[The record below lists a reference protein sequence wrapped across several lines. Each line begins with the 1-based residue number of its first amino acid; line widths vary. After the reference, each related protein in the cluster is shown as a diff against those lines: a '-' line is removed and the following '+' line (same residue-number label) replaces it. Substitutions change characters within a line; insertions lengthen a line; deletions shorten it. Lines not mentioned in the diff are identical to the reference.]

1 MRTGPAS
8 DLFIAVIDDHKGII
22 FKVANSYAKSVED
35 RKDLVQEIILQLWR
49 SFDTYKEEYKY
60 STWIYRIAL
69 NVAISNI
76 RKEKRR
82 SKLFSTMPGS
92 SILELSVETNEEMEQ
107 SSRFLYQF
115 INELKPLDKALV
127 LLYLEDTPQREMAEI
142 LGLSETNISTKI
154 HRIKIILKQKFDAIK

>member
-1 MRTGPAS
+1 MRTGLAS
-8 DLFIAVIDDHKGII
+8 DLFITVIDDHKGII

-49 SFDTYKEEYKY
+49 SFDTYKEEFKY

-82 SKLFSTMPGS
+82 SKLFSTMTDS

-154 HRIKIILKQKFDAIK
+154 HRIKSILKQKFEALK